1 MAKKTT
7 KKQAAKKRRGFRL
20 LPLTVTMLSLL
31 LLVKFNELYIQSQNL
46 REFYGVREAVASAKK
61 EEAPETKKAPNIGD
75 ELKKKTEGEK
85 DPKPPEAFPKG
96 DKSREV
102 PGETITY
109 GTGRSK
115 IADIEAIK
123 AHETKLQFTQNE
135 LDLLQ
140 NLSKRREELD
150 QREKDF
156 DLKSSVLAASEK
168 HLSDKIA
175 EMKALEAELKK
186 VLTMYDEKQSMQI
199 KSLVKVYENMKPADA
214 ANIFNEMQMPI
225 LLEVIDKMSE
235 RKVAPVLAAM
245 DPKRA
250 RDVTQE
256 LAAMRRSMSEKMPS
270 GGAGGAAKAP
280 AKPRA
285 SKPKKASKPKAKAS
299 AGKVAKKAPKKA
311 PAKKAAKSKK

>member
-1 MAKKTT
+1 MAKKIT

-31 LLVKFNELYIQSQNL
+31 LLVKVNELYIQSQNL
-46 REFYGVREAVASAKK
+46 REFYGVRDAVASAKK
-61 EEAPETKKAPNIGD
+61 EEDPGAKKTPNAAD
-75 ELKKKTEGEK
+75 ELKNKTEGEK
-85 DPKPPEAFPKG
+85 DIKPAEDFAKG
-96 DKSREV
+96 DKSKEV

-109 GTGRSK
+109 GTGKTK

-123 AHETKLQFTQNE
+123 AREAKPQFTQNE

-140 NLSKRREELD
+140 NLAKRRDELD

-175 EMKALEAELKK
+175 EMKTLEAELKK

-256 LAAMRRSMSEKMPS
+256 LAAMRRSVSDKMPG
-270 GGAGGAAKAP
+270 GGAGGPAKAP
-280 AKPRA
+280 AKP
-285 SKPKKASKPKAKAS
+285 
-299 AGKVAKKAPKKA
+299 
-311 PAKKAAKSKK
+311 